1 MDLISWLLA
10 LIGIG
15 SDRAMHKSNRR
26 AEVVRLNA
34 EVAGE
39 AGRTLDILAMATPR
53 LMRLASQVEID
64 QPEIHVAIA
73 KFLDEQHAVALQLV
87 KMTEENKVKIASA
100 KGFVDWDKTLH
111 DYQEW
116 RVTASRIPPWVQGIV
131 DRYDAIFLE
140 AGIR

>member
-1 MDLISWLLA
+1 MDFISWLLA

-15 SDRAMHKSNRR
+15 SDRAMHRSDRR
-26 AEVVRLNA
+26 AEVIRLNA

-39 AGRTLDILAMATPR
+39 AGRILDILAMATPR
-53 LMRLASQVEID
+53 LTRLASQVATELPDMQLAI
-64 QPEIHVAIA
+64 VA
-73 KFLDEQHAVALQLV
+73 FLDEHRNAALQLI
-87 KMTEENKVKIASA
+87 KMTEDNKVKISTAR
-100 KGFVDWDKTLH
+100 GIVDWDKTLH

-116 RVTASRIPPWVQGIV
+116 RVTASRGPPWVQGIV

>member
-1 MDLISWLLA
+1 
-10 LIGIG
+10 
-15 SDRAMHKSNRR
+15 MHNRDRR
-26 AEVVRLNA
+26 AEVSRLNA

-39 AGRTLDILAMATPR
+39 VGRTLDILALATPR
-53 LMRLASQVEID
+53 LTRLASQVSTEH
-64 QPEIHVAIA
+64 PEIHLAII
-73 KFLDEQHAVALQLV
+73 KFLDEQQAMALQMM
-87 KMTEENKVKIASA
+87 KMTEDNKVQIANA
-100 KGFVDWDKTLH
+100 KGIIDWDKTLR

>member
-1 MDLISWLLA
+1 MDFISWLLA

-15 SDRAMHKSNRR
+15 SDRAMHQSDRR
-26 AEVVRLNA
+26 AEVARLNA

-39 AGRTLDILAMATPR
+39 AGRTLDILSMVTPR
-53 LMRLASQVEID
+53 LTRLASQVATDLPDLHTTI
-64 QPEIHVAIA
+64 V
-73 KFLDEQHAVALQLV
+73 KFLDEQRSAALQLIQ
-87 KMTEENKVKIASA
+87 MTEDNKQKIAGA

-116 RVTASRIPPWVQGIV
+116 RVTASRIPPWAQGVV

>member
-1 MDLISWLLA
+1 MELVSWLLA

-15 SDRAMHKSNRR
+15 SDRAIHRSDRR

-39 AGRTLDILAMATPR
+39 AGRVLDILAMATPR
-53 LMRLASQVEID
+53 LTRLASQIAADVPD
-64 QPEIHVAIA
+64 IHSAII
-73 KFLDEQHAVALQLV
+73 KFLDEQRNAALQLMQ
-87 KMTEENKVKIASA
+87 MTEDNKVKIASA

-116 RVTASRIPPWVQGIV
+116 RITASRIPPWVQGVI
-131 DRYDAIFLE
+131 DRYDAVFLE

>member
-15 SDRAMHKSNRR
+15 SDRAMHRSDRR
-26 AEVVRLNA
+26 AEIARLNA
-34 EVAGE
+34 EVAAE
-39 AGRTLDILAMATPR
+39 VGRTLDILAMATPR
-53 LMRLASQVEID
+53 LTRLALQVATD
-64 QPEIHVAIA
+64 LPDIHPTIV
-73 KFLDEQHAVALQLV
+73 KFLDEQRDAALQLM

-100 KGFVDWDKTLH
+100 KGIVDWDKTLH

-116 RVTASRIPPWVQGIV
+116 RANASRIAPWVQGVI

-140 AGIR
+140 AGIG